1 MNQSSILQEYS
12 SLVDTTD
19 LTAKVQ
25 DLKAKITENAIRIV
39 HQVMPT
45 KVLYLNELFTKTPS
59 FNVDLSAVRNKVVI
73 EVSSS
78 SAENGKNKKRKLN
91 SSEESKDAKMETDGH
106 SVTEPDVEPNPII
119 LEILG
124 ILKKEILDLIEVI
137 NTVKIWIQLN
147 IPRIEDGNNF
157 GVSIQEE
164 TVNELGRAE
173 DSGFAVLESMTKYFV
188 TRAKLVSKVQ
198 KYPNIL
204 DYRQSV
210 MELDEKEF
218 INLRLCCLDLRN
230 NYAIL
235 HDMIIKNLEKIK
247 TPRTSHH
254 NNLML

>member
-1 MNQSSILQEYS
+1 MIQRSILQDS
-12 SLVDTTD
+12 SSVVDTTE
-19 LTAKVQ
+19 LSAKVQ
-25 DLKAKITENAIRIV
+25 DLKANITENAIRIV

-45 KVLYLNELFTKTPS
+45 KVLYLNDLFTIMPA
-59 FNVDLSAVRNKVVI
+59 FNVDLSAVRKKVVI
-73 EVSSS
+73 DVSSS

-91 SSEESKDAKMETDGH
+91 SSEESKESDSLPVA
-106 SVTEPDVEPNPII
+106 EPDVLPNPII
-119 LEILG
+119 LEILSS
-124 ILKKEILDLIEVI
+124 LKKEILDLIEVI

-173 DSGFAVLESMTKYFV
+173 DSGFAVLESVTKYFV